1 MIAVIV
7 ICLVPVMIIVQA
19 WVKILDDESYCDDA
33 RFCDGCQCGWCMAVP
48 DDEECKKWRDKH
60 GNENT

>member
-19 WVKILDDESYCDDA
+19 WVKILDDESYGNDA

-48 DDEECKKWRDKH
+48 DDEECKKWRAKNDRS
-60 GNENT
+60 

>member
-19 WVKILDDESYCDDA
+19 WVKILDDESYGNDV

-48 DDEECKKWRDKH
+48 DDDECREWRRKNDRS
-60 GNENT
+60 

>member
-19 WVKILDDESYCDDA
+19 WVKILDDEDYSDNA
-33 RFCDGCQCGWCMAVP
+33 KFCYGCQCGWCMAVP
-48 DDEECKKWRDKH
+48 DDDECREWRMKNDRS
-60 GNENT
+60 